1 MTRSSYLLCYSCT
14 DTDGDTHEDLVE
26 ILAYSYEQAYMFA
39 RSFCKEKDIISLEN
53 TVKRC
58 SY

>member
-1 MTRSSYLLCYSCT
+1 MTRSSYLLCYNCT

-39 RSFCKEKDIISLEN
+39 RFFCKE
-53 TVKRC
+53 
-58 SY
+58 